1 MRLDA
6 FRGDWNLTRRIEDR
20 RAGRCGHFTG
30 SARFL
35 PMTGGLDYRE
45 EGMLT
50 LGGAPFR
57 ASRRY
62 LWSEPGAGTVEL
74 RFADGRFFHRFRLD
88 AGHPAAE
95 HPCGDDLYRVAYDF
109 SRWPCWRA
117 EWRVIGPAKAYTLV
131 SEYRPTGQGEE
142 TTA

>member
-6 FRGDWNLTRRIEDR
+6 FRGNWTLTRRIEDR
-20 RAGRCGHFTG
+20 REGRSGHFSG
-30 SARFL
+30 SACFL
-35 PMTGGLDYRE
+35 PVGEGLDYRE
-45 EGMLT
+45 EGILT

-62 LWSEPGAGTVEL
+62 LWSEAGGDIEV
-74 RFADGRFFHRFRLD
+74 RFADGRFFHRFRPG
-88 AGHPAAE
+88 ARHPAAE

-109 SRWPCWRA
+109 SRWPHWRA
-117 EWRVIGPAKAYTLV
+117 EWRVRGPAKDYILV
-131 SEYRPTGQGEE
+131 SDYRPTGQIGE